1 MKIVCGL
8 LSVGIVL
15 SGYIALK
22 RDWELAKAN
31 VVKDLANREIE
42 LLKDEVNTYRMELI
56 SKPSFEEGYRQAI
69 LNQGHGTYA
78 RGFADAK
85 EVFDKDNN
93 YATGYHAAIE
103 QFGLQNRIVQEENHE
118 DK

>member
-1 MKIVCGL
+1 MKVVYSFLTLALIVT
-8 LSVGIVL
+8 
-15 SGYIALK
+15 GYFSLK
-22 RDWELAKAN
+22 RDWELTKAN

-69 LNQGHGTYA
+69 LNQEHGTYA

-85 EVFDKDNN
+85 EIFDKDNN